1 MLIVRQIA
9 AIFAIAD
16 STPPGILTPMVSVY
30 DVVWPKSAQG
40 TRRRRSADRLPS
52 LDGARIGFVWD
63 YMFRG
68 EELFPVLERELRAR
82 FDGLEVVGYDTFG
95 NIHGPRE
102 HALVEALPGTLDE
115 HSIDAVVVGNGC

>member
-1 MLIVRQIA
+1 MDASSR
-9 AIFAIAD
+9 
-16 STPPGILTPMVSVY
+16 TPIDEPVHE
-30 DVVWPKSAQG
+30 VVWPKSAQG
-40 TRRRRSADRLPS
+40 GARRPAATRLTT

-68 EELFPVLERELRAR
+68 EELFPVLERELTTRYP
-82 FDGLEVVGYDTFG
+82 GLTVVGYDTFG
-95 NIHGPRE
+95 NIHGPDE